1 MFGATRPARRHRR
14 PRWWR
19 VLSGRLDAHSP
30 VTVAEVERR
39 MLREA
44 AYQAKAS
51 RVMVPVQ
58 HQTRGRVA
66 VPITRGTVSF
76 RGSRPV

>member
-1 MFGATRPARRHRR
+1 M
-14 PRWWR
+14 
-19 VLSGRLDAHSP
+19 
-30 VTVAEVERR
+30 TVAEVERR